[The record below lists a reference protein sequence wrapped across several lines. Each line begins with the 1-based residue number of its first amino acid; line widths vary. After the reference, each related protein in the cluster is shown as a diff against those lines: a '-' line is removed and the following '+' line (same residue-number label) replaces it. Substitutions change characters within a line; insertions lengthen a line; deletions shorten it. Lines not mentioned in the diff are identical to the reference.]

1 MFTFD
6 LPAELF
12 ERHAADGVLTRR
24 AALNLKEDVFGQF
37 TAIYSPQDAFR
48 IFNFVLDQEWATQ
61 VREDL
66 GHRRRALAGASYRLV
81 ARNSA
86 RGR

>member
-12 ERHAADGVLTRR
+12 ERYAANGVLTPR

-37 TAIYSPQDAFR
+37 TAIYAPQDSIR
-48 IFNFVLDQEWATQ
+48 VFNFA
-61 VREDL
+61 
-66 GHRRRALAGASYRLV
+66 
-81 ARNSA
+81 
-86 RGR
+86 